1 MQLVLSISSF
11 GVQLTSSNDD
21 EGIKIVEKDELR
33 DYPMSEIRN
42 YDDKQLASFIEKL
55 CDLRYNEGFYNG
67 YKTGHEEGSEEAEIQ
82 YQESWDDIPGPFLH
96 WLED

>member
-11 GVQLTSSNDD
+11 GVQLTSSNDN

-42 YDDKQLASFIEKL
+42 YDDKQLALFIEKL

-67 YKTGHEEGSEEAEIQ
+67 YKIGHKEGYQKGYLKAEEDC
-82 YQESWDDIPGPFLH
+82 W
-96 WLED
+96 